1 MLRDSQD
8 ISDVTLVGGDE
19 DGQQDKRILPQGWKM
34 IYRQQKE
41 GSMEKK
47 KCGIK
52 EGRKILELEEEEQN
66 IGIDTVDR
74 AMICE
79 L

>member
-1 MLRDSQD
+1 M
-8 ISDVTLVGGDE
+8 E
-19 DGQQDKRILPQGWKM
+19 DDLQTAKGRVNG
-34 IYRQQKE
+34 E
-41 GSMEKK
+41 EK

-52 EGRKILELEEEEQN
+52 EGRKILELEEEEEN